1 MAFMIETRNIIKPTR
16 AAMTSPQL
24 QADYYQCWQGI
35 RKISIRK
42 RKRENKR
49 ENKCERQH
57 HHDDTIE
64 RNPQSRA
71 AQLGCIGESA

>member
-35 RKISIRK
+35 RK
-42 RKRENKR
+42 NF
-49 ENKCERQH
+49 
-57 HHDDTIE
+57 
-64 RNPQSRA
+64 NPQ
-71 AQLGCIGESA
+71 